1 MKDVSFEKCDEV
13 EDAFEMNDIN
23 EEPSS
28 PLPTND
34 KVKTSYPALQ
44 ILQCVLIRLIP
55 SHISNGEHDFQEVT
69 LTPLER

>member
-23 EEPSS
+23 EERR

-34 KVKTSYPALQ
+34 KVKTSSPALQ
-44 ILQCVLIRLIP
+44 ILQCVMISSIP
-55 SHISNGEHDFQEVT
+55 SRISNAGEHDFQEVT

>member
-23 EEPSS
+23 VEPPSL
-28 PLPTND
+28 LPTND
-34 KVKTSYPALQ
+34 KVKTSSPALQ

>member
-34 KVKTSYPALQ
+34 KVKTSSPALQ
-44 ILQCVLIRLIP
+44 ILQCVLICLIP
-55 SHISNGEHDFQEVT
+55 LHISNGEHDFQEVT

>member
-1 MKDVSFEKCDEV
+1 MSALRSCDEV

-55 SHISNGEHDFQEVT
+55 LHISNGEHDFQEVT